1 MAISPI
7 AEVWADPN
15 SYGFRPK
22 RSVAAAIEQT
32 FIALSRRHST
42 QWIFEGDIKAFFDR
56 LSQDWIVD
64 NIPMNKC
71 ILSKFLKAGFMEKKR
86 VSPTEQGA
94 PQGGTISPT
103 LTLMALSGLERLIKE
118 NFKKKNKVNVVVY
131 CDDFIITCTSKERI
145 EQEIIPLIKDF
156 LNHRGLEI

>member
-1 MAISPI
+1 MQTLWQMAISPI

-71 ILSKFLKAGFMEKKR
+71 ILTFRIHSNKKAGIKPKLVPSIIFKDPLIWSQVEKKIKIELLKMKKPH
-86 VSPTEQGA
+86 VS
-94 PQGGTISPT
+94 
-103 LTLMALSGLERLIKE
+103 ALNRQL
-118 NFKKKNKVNVVVY
+118 
-131 CDDFIITCTSKERI
+131 DFWEEAFDGSI
-145 EQEIIPLIKDF
+145 
-156 LNHRGLEI
+156 